1 MALFNVFR
9 AENHLHIE
17 IKWEGTGKECIAMG
31 TKCFIAVGVFSVSLP
46 SFNGLRCKLEKDSP
60 IYIHDVILG

>member
-17 IKWEGTGKECIAMG
+17 IKWVGTGIEYVVMG
-31 TKCFIAVGVFSVSLP
+31 TKCFIGVGVFSVELLAYQVRMACAANWP
-46 SFNGLRCKLEKDSP
+46 R
-60 IYIHDVILG
+60 